1 MKTLSLK
8 VPDELD
14 REILELARRKG
25 WSKSRVIRRAIAAY
39 APRGG
44 RVSRGS
50 FLARA
55 EDLIGSVSGPPDLSS
70 NPARLKRFGR

>member
-14 REILELARRKG
+14 HEIEELARRKG
-25 WSKSRVIRRAIAAY
+25 WTKSRLIRRAITEY

-55 EDLIGSVSGPPDLSS
+55 KDLIGSVSGPPDLSS
-70 NPARLKRFGR
+70 NPAHLKGFGR